1 MTLANSVPRLAFIST
16 AVAPKIEFDR
26 ADVLP
31 TIRRAWSSATVDDA
45 EDALQTAVAELL
57 TKGTSLTAANVV
69 TRGRSRLISMK
80 SRREAGNLSLDA
92 FRESDDD
99 APVELA
105 IEEVDFDA
113 RLMLS
118 EATGDPI
125 LRERLRNVAAGASR
139 ALAPRGTA
147 CHQSRHSDETV
158 KEVRRLRSDDSL
170 TFRAIEDRTGVE
182 RSLAAQWCRGVGR
195 LTPTTPGWTTA
206 RARQSVQAWS
216 RRHGRPPT
224 YEDGQRDPRLPS
236 PGTADRL
243 FGSWRAML
251 EATGHPSPYAGRR
264 LAPWSS
270 DEGRR
275 VIRAFVHRTGR
286 WPSRQDMIT
295 EPNLPS
301 PATCGRLFG
310 TQGAAK
316 LKTVI
321 GDV

>member
-1 MTLANSVPRLAFIST
+1 
-16 AVAPKIEFDR
+16 
-26 ADVLP
+26 
-31 TIRRAWSSATVDDA
+31 
-45 EDALQTAVAELL
+45 
-57 TKGTSLTAANVV
+57 
-69 TRGRSRLISMK
+69 MK
-80 SRREAGNLSLDA
+80 SRREASNLSLDA

-113 RLMLS
+113 RLTLS
-118 EATGDPI
+118 EAKDDPI

-147 CHQSRHSDETV
+147 CCQSRHSDETV
-158 KEVRRLRSDDSL
+158 GEVRRLRRDDGL

-195 LTPTTPGWTTA
+195 LIPTTPGWTTA
-206 RARQSVQAWS
+206 RAGHTVQMWTRQ
-216 RRHGRPPT
+216 HGRPPT
-224 YEDGQRDPRLPS
+224 YRDGQRDPRLPTPS
-236 PGTADRL
+236 TADRL

-251 EATGHPSPYAGRR
+251 EAAGCPSPYAGRR
-264 LAPWSS
+264 LARWSK

-275 VIRAFVHRTGR
+275 VIRAFVRRTGR

-310 TQGAAK
+310 TQSAAG

-321 GDV
+321 GEV